1 MKTSTRHIEA
11 EGEVERK
18 SDVGDEDIAQPAEET
33 PVVDVQPDHEPGGD
47 SAEDSGDGGA
57 RQSGESQTTADEQPE
72 SPKGAGSKKPDAEPE
87 PPSAEQPEEGVERRV
102 SARNVAELVI
112 DWREEYEDKKTP
124 SDRKSELAYRIT
136 ELLLGCSA
144 GGFNPHEVNIVETDD
159 SGVLGLYFP
168 DTRKPAIT
176 TEGLELP
183 AGHYKDVFVHEGAH
197 AGKITGHRILD
208 EGAATVVTE
217 HRVPG
222 ALKAYGHEKHQ
233 TERAF
238 DDVGVMQAMKL
249 YDFDRP
255 EELVREYLKIAWR
268 DRWQEKFLKK
278 MLERRLATTPAARHK
293 LFRQAFGDDVKA
305 MEKKFEKAV
314 PNLHDRLT
322 HGRGFKFKD
331 AQMAIFDELYD
342 EDVADRR
349 EAA

>member
-1 MKTSTRHIEA
+1 MPKPHYQHLEAKGEAVPKTDIED
-11 EGEVERK
+11 EGV
-18 SDVGDEDIAQPAEET
+18 VQPVEET
-33 PVVDVQPDHEPGGD
+33 PVIEEQLEREPTD
-47 SAEDSGDGGA
+47 ENAEDSGEVGVERPA
-57 RQSGESQTTADEQPE
+57 EPEPTAGQQPE
-72 SPKGAGSKKPDAEPE
+72 APKPGQKKPDADPE
-87 PPSAEQPEEGVERRV
+87 PPTTEQAEQGVERQIT
-102 SARNVAELVI
+102 ARNVAELVA

-124 SDRKSELAYRIT
+124 SDRRSELAYRIT
-136 ELLLGCSA
+136 ELLLGCAA

-168 DTRKPAIT
+168 DTRQPAIT

-222 ALKAYGHEKHQ
+222 ALKAYGHEKHK

-249 YDFDRP
+249 YDFDKP
-255 EELVREYLKIAWR
+255 EELVREYLKVAWR

-278 MLERRLATTPAARHK
+278 MLERRLAKTPAARHK
-293 LFRQAFGDDVKA
+293 LFRQALGDDVKA
-305 MEKKFEKAV
+305 MEKKFSKAV
-314 PNLHDRLT
+314 PTLHDRLT
-322 HGRGFKFKD
+322 HGRGFNFKE
-331 AQMAIFDELYD
+331 AQMKIFDELYD
-342 EDVADRR
+342 EDVADRL